1 MLETVTVTR
10 KKGKN
15 SGNIRFKH
23 LFSIKALGP
32 ARLNRHTQ
40 EKVFQHGGKLFDGK
54 MHGAGPRRGI
64 EGLRRCQKP
73 SRHGQGVSTGN
84 ACRAGQYWNNSD

>member
-54 MHGAGPRRGI
+54 MHGAGPRRGY
-64 EGLRRCQKP
+64 RRPPALSETQP
-73 SRHGQGVSTGN
+73 SWTRRVDRECLSS
-84 ACRAGQYWNNSD
+84 RSVLE